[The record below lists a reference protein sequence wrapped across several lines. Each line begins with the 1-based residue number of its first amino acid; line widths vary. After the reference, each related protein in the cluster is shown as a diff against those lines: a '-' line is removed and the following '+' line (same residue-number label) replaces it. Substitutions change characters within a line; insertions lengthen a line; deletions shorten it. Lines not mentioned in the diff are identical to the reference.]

1 VTVPKPGSGT
11 LGHIRISSKPRN
23 SCEYVSVRGVFQGKH
38 GGTPACALD
47 REQRTLAIRNLTG
60 SGANRILNR
69 KITNA

>member
-1 VTVPKPGSGT
+1 VKVPKLGSGT

-38 GGTPACALD
+38 GGSPACALD